1 MIPVEIAPSVAAL
14 LREMRDRGEQPPRCH
29 DGVIRSAI
37 AGAVKRLVDGNLS
50 GGVRPW
56 DLLAVERKA
65 ATLGEVTA
73 AVAVWVDMDVLVAEL
88 HPGGERVV
96 LRGVEDGWRLVRFV
110 DGDDV
115 SLRPETTRQV
125 ALQGNGPEAVLA
137 ALGLTTPDGVELQYA
152 DEYLGQGET
161 ESRHGYYWTDEGGRT
176 IVAEEIKNEIFDGAT
191 PYSTYVRGVIID
203 GDGGVLLTGR
213 DDSAVLIE
221 G

>member
-1 MIPVEIAPSVAAL
+1 MIPVELAPDVVAS
-14 LREMRDRGEQPPRCH
+14 LRRMGACGERPPRCH

-37 AGAVKRLVDGNLS
+37 AGAVRRLVDDELS

-56 DLLAVERKA
+56 DLAPLQRRA
-65 ATLGEVTA
+65 AELGDVSGA
-73 AVAVWVDMDVLVAEL
+73 RAVWVDEHALVAEL
-88 HPGGERVV
+88 SPGGERIV
-96 LRGVEDGWRLVRFV
+96 LRGIDDGWRLVRFV

-115 SLRPETTRQV
+115 SLRPETTRRV
-125 ALQGNGPEAVLA
+125 ALQGSGPDAVLA
-137 ALGLTTPDGVELQYA
+137 ALGVAKPDGVELQYS

-161 ESRHGYYWTDEGGRT
+161 EYRHGYQWTDGGRT

-191 PYSTYVRGVIID
+191 PYSTYLRGVIID

-213 DDSAVLIE
+213 DDSALITE